1 MTKAY
6 KNEIKYKAEPINLVI
21 KKYQLIINLIFRLNE
36 SKQNINRNYD
46 QMSIEK
52 VITVIKGFKILISK
66 FQSLMKLKVKKA

>member
-6 KNEIKYKAEPINLVI
+6 KNEIKYKAELINLVI
-21 KKYQLIINLIFRLNE
+21 KKCFLIIFQIFRLNE

-52 VITVIKGFKILISK
+52 VSK
-66 FQSLMKLKVKKA
+66 AI